1 MLIGG
6 FQPFTLSDFPGRT
19 AAIVFT
25 QGCNFRCP
33 YCHNRRLWPNAPHT
47 VDPPTA
53 EEVLALLSKRRGYLR
68 GLVITGG
75 EPTLQTDLISFIRE
89 VKQLGMAVKL
99 DTNGSRPNIL
109 EDLLV
114 EALVDNIAMDVKAPW
129 NKYAL
134 ICGRG
139 VDLSAIRQSIG
150 IIAASLVPHH
160 FRTTF
165 FKTLLSQSDIEAIRN
180 MLPPHSNL
188 RIQPHR
194 EAQR

>member
-33 YCHNRRLWPNAPHT
+33 YCHNRRLWPNAPHA

-114 EALVDNIAMDVKAPW
+114 EALVDYIAMDVKAPW

-150 IIAASLVPHH
+150 IIAASVVPHH

-180 MLPPHSNL
+180 MLPPHSNF